1 MQSGFQL
8 DFIADFLYIL
18 NDLPLYN
25 GTYSY
30 VLMRSIH
37 TR

>member
-1 MQSGFQL
+1 MKSGFQL
-8 DFIADFLYIL
+8 DFVADFLYIL

-30 VLMRSIH
+30 IFDAK
-37 TR
+37 